1 MLKFEFDEAEL
12 RRTLAILKPEGR
24 LFEVRLIKGKK
35 WNASGV
41 FSDADILIDQLRTA
55 RLDPG
60 ANAYIVL
67 NRMDAA
73 CYGRENHDRFVE
85 RMEPTTSDTDI
96 VGYDWLMVDLDPVR
110 PAGTSS
116 TDEQIR
122 RTKEVAGRI
131 CAYLK
136 GRGWNDPVIAA
147 SGNGTHLLYSIKLNA
162 NKEGQELAHNC
173 LKALNMLFADDEV
186 DVDLKTANPARICKL
201 YGTVARKGA
210 NTPDRPHRMSGILRV
225 PERIAPTPVEYL
237 RSLADQLPKQDTPQ
251 KYNGYNPGA
260 FDLRAWI
267 TAHGVEVEKELS
279 WQGGTK
285 WLVTCPFNPAHK
297 RGDAALIQGSDGKI
311 SYNCFHNSC
320 AGNHWREF
328 RLHYE
333 PDAYSRQERPAV
345 PNYMQTMPPDWGKPR
360 AVEEQ
365 PSGPFFRTTEEI
377 RARVVPEEA
386 HIKTGITGID
396 SRIIG
401 LKKGYV
407 TVLSGLRS
415 SGKSSILSQM
425 VIQCRQQGLKCA
437 LFSGEMI
444 DKQVLKWLTL
454 QAASKAHVHGTQYAG
469 VYYPNDDVT
478 EPISRWLDGF
488 VYVYNNDCGNRFTEI
503 EARLRAI
510 VAEKKLDLVLIDNL
524 MVMDISDLDRDL
536 YVRQKMF
543 VLALKRMAGELNIH
557 VVLVAHPRKS
567 AGYLRIDD
575 ISGTGDLANVA
586 DNIFIIH
593 RVDEDYKKG
602 TQEFFRWK
610 ADNPLYSAGNV
621 LEICKDR
628 DFGTRDVYVP
638 LYFEI
643 ETKRLKNTPAE
654 SIHYGWEGELPPEPA
669 QSFVPVDDT
678 DLPW

>member
-1 MLKFEFDEAEL
+1 MPKFEFDETEL
-12 RRTLAILKPEGR
+12 RRALAILKPEGR
-24 LFEVRLIKGKK
+24 LFEIRMIKSGKK

-41 FSDADILIDQLRTA
+41 FSDADTLIQQLRTA
-55 RLDPG
+55 RLDSG

-67 NRMDAA
+67 NRMNDA
-73 CYGRENHDRFVE
+73 CYGRTNRDHFEEN
-85 RMEPTTSDTDI
+85 MTPTTSDTDI
-96 VGYDWLMVDLDPVR
+96 DGYDWLMVDIDPIR

-116 TDEQIR
+116 TDEQV
-122 RTKEVAGRI
+122 KHSQEVARKI
-131 CAYLK
+131 YEYLK

-147 SGNGTHLLYSIKLNA
+147 SGNGTHLLYSIALSTT
-162 NKEGQELAHNC
+162 KESQELAHNC
-173 LKALNMLFADDEV
+173 LRTLGMLFADDTV

-210 NTPDRPHRMSGILRV
+210 NTPDRPHRMSRILRV
-225 PERIAPTPVEYL
+225 PERIEPTPIEYL
-237 RSLADQLPKQDTPQ
+237 RSLVDQLPKPEAPQ
-251 KYNGYNPGA
+251 KYNGYNPGS
-260 FDLRAWI
+260 FDLQAWI
-267 TAHGVEVEKELS
+267 DAHGIQVDKKIPWS
-279 WQGGTK
+279 GGTK
-285 WLVTCPFNPAHK
+285 WIVTCPFNPEHK
-297 RGDAALIQGSDGKI
+297 HGDAALIQGSDGKI

-328 RLHYE
+328 RLFYE

-345 PNYMQTMPPDWGKPR
+345 PNYLQTMPPDWGKQQPQ
-360 AVEEQ
+360 EE
-365 PSGPFFRTTEEI
+365 PTGPFFRTTEEI

-386 HIKTGITGID
+386 HIKTGITEID

-407 TVLSGLRS
+407 TILSGLRS
-415 SGKSSILSQM
+415 SGKSSILSQL
-425 VIQCRQQGLKCA
+425 VIQCRQQGMKCA

-454 QAASKAHVHGTQYAG
+454 QAAGKAHVHGTQYAG
-469 VYYPNDDVT
+469 VYYPNDDVA
-478 EPISRWLDGF
+478 EPISKWLDGF
-488 VYVYNNDCGNRFTEI
+488 VYVYNNDCGTRFTEI
-503 EARLRAI
+503 EKRLRAI
-510 VAEKKLDLVLIDNL
+510 VEEKKLDLVLIDNL

-543 VLALKRMAGELNIH
+543 VLALKRMASDLNIH

-567 AGYLRIDD
+567 SGYLRMDD

-593 RVDEDYKKG
+593 RVDDDFIKV

-610 ADNPLYSAGNV
+610 ADNPLYRANNV
-621 LEICKDR
+621 IEICKDR
-628 DFGTRDVYVP
+628 DFGTRDARVP
-638 LYFEI
+638 LFFEI
-643 ETKRLKNTPAE
+643 ETKRLKNDPAE
-654 SIHYGWEGELPPEPA
+654 SIHYGWEGERPPAVPEH
-669 QSFVPVDDT
+669 FVQVDE